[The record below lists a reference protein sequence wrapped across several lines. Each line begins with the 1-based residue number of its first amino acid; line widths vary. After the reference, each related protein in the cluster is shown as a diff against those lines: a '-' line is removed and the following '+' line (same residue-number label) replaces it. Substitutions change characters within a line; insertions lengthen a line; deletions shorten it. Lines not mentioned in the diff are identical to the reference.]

1 MVSGNPDYY
10 ECIDSIRA
18 QMRLELGSDKC
29 TVDVLAKY
37 SLVRRG
43 LRLDLKGV
51 TRPVLAKRRLGF
63 KRQMLDV
70 NDRPAAGAPSCEQ
83 IGDPLFCIGIV
94 ARSPARVF
102 EALLNVDE
110 E

>member
-51 TRPVLAKRRLGF
+51 TRPVLAKWRLRF

-70 NDRPAAGAPSCEQ
+70 NDRPTAGAPSREQ
-83 IGDPLFCIGIV
+83 IGDPLFCIGII

-102 EALLNVDE
+102 EALLYVDE

>member
-1 MVSGNPDYY
+1 
-10 ECIDSIRA
+10 
-18 QMRLELGSDKC
+18 
-29 TVDVLAKY
+29 
-37 SLVRRG
+37 
-43 LRLDLKGV
+43 
-51 TRPVLAKRRLGF
+51 
-63 KRQMLDV
+63 MLDV
-70 NDRPAAGAPSCEQ
+70 NDRPTAGAPSREQ